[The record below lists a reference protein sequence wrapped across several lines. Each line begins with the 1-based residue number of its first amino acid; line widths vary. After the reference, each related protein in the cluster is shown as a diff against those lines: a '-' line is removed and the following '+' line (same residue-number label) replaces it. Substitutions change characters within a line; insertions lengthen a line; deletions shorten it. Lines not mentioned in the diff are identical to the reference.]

1 MKVFET
7 ILLVSQLV
15 LFTLFMANVGNLII
29 HLLIKDHANN
39 QFIGAGPFIYWINPS
54 IYLNQNNFTRLNKI
68 LIT

>member
-39 QFIGAGPFIYWINPS
+39 
-54 IYLNQNNFTRLNKI
+54 
-68 LIT
+68 